1 MDERKQERP
10 SLELLRMELA
20 REELKHE
27 FWKTLWHIAGIITVA
42 AAITAL
48 LATRLVML
56 LKVNGMSM
64 APTLQEGEIVILH
77 QTKKKEKGD
86 MMGFYYGGKVLLKRA
101 IGSAGDYIDIDQEGN
116 VYVNGEMLEEPY
128 LERKGPGK
136 CELDFPYQV
145 PEGMIF
151 VLGDNREVSL
161 DSRIRA
167 IGCVESSQI
176 VGRVA
181 CRVWPLARME
191 MMRTDTELE

>member
-1 MDERKQERP
+1 MDDRNPERP
-10 SLELLRMELA
+10 PLDLLKAELA
-20 REELKHE
+20 REESRYE
-27 FWKTLWHIAGIITVA
+27 FRRTLLHMAGILTVA

-56 LKVNGMSM
+56 LQVNGMSM
-64 APTLQEGEIVILH
+64 APTLREGEIVILH
-77 QTKKKEKGD
+77 QTKNIEKGD

-116 VYVNGEMLEEPY
+116 IYVNGEMLEEPY
-128 LERKGPGK
+128 LEKKGLGR

-176 VGRVA
+176 VGKVA

-191 MMRTDTELE
+191 MMR

>member
-1 MDERKQERP
+1 MDDRNPERP
-10 SLELLRMELA
+10 PLDLLKAELA
-20 REELKHE
+20 REESRYE
-27 FWKTLWHIAGIITVA
+27 FRRTLLRIAGILTVA

-48 LATRLVML
+48 LATRFVIL
-56 LKVNGMSM
+56 LQVNGMSM

-77 QTKKKEKGD
+77 QTKKIEKGD

-116 VYVNGEMLEEPY
+116 IYVNGEMLEEPY
-128 LERKGPGK
+128 LERKGLGR

-145 PEGMIF
+145 PEGMVF

-176 VGRVA
+176 VGKVA

-191 MMRTDTELE
+191 MMR